1 MDICENCALPTTQK
15 KTRPNFDGFAAVHC
29 TYQQIPWNFTQD
41 YLVWVGNLNH
51 CNSRESFALEKK
63 TQFVGQRR
71 AT

>member
-1 MDICENCALPTTQK
+1 MDICEKCALPSPK
-15 KTRPNFDGFAAVHC
+15 KKPGQTSMASA